1 MQSRFLSRSLTARF
15 AFSKVVLPLTDASLA
30 VSGHAAAPLAQVSPK
45 NHGRPVRTLTKSTL
59 RALEFRIGPEFA
71 IIACAKS
78 RLHWGS
84 AA

>member
-1 MQSRFLSRSLTARF
+1 VGRDGLKFPDREIPEQLCGTRVGAGER
-15 AFSKVVLPLTDASLA
+15 
-30 VSGHAAAPLAQVSPK
+30 HAAVGLTQVSSK
-45 NHGRPVRTLTKSTL
+45 KHGRPVRTLTKSTL
-59 RALEFRIGPEFA
+59 RALEFKIGPEFA